1 MPARPSCCCTEAG
14 ATGGLWT
21 RQLASLSDG
30 FDVVALDIPGC
41 GGSDDPPG
49 PVSLDWYAD
58 AVAGLVTGLALGRAH
73 LAGLSFGGGLALAVA
88 QRHPGLVRSLVLV
101 GAYAGWAGS
110 LSPDE
115 VAARL
120 ARLRDE
126 MGRPPEEW
134 ADGYSA
140 SSSTPPS
147 TPTTSR

>member
-1 MPARPSCCCTEAG
+1 MQYVEVRGRRLAYHRAG
-14 ATGGLWT
+14 AGEPLVLLHGGWSDGRSWT
-21 RQLASLSDG
+21 RELTSLSDG

-41 GGSDDPPG
+41 GGSDDPPR

-58 AVAGLVTGLALGRAH
+58 AVAAFVTGLALGRVH

-110 LSPDE
+110 LSPEE
-115 VAARL
+115 VAARV

-126 MGRPPEEW
+126 MGRP
-134 ADGYSA
+134 
-140 SSSTPPS
+140 
-147 TPTTSR
+147 